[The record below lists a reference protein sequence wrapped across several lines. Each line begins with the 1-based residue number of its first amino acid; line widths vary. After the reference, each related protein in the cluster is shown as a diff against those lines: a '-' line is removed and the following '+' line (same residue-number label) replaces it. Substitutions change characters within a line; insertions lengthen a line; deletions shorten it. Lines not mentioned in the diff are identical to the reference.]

1 MSVTD
6 VNQSSWI
13 WMIRKC
19 QYVLLN
25 WGGDSKSLAM
35 PPWNVGKGGGVI
47 WAGLWWEN
55 RSLLAEEFRRNAV
68 GMKYAKPHRQERK
81 IFVHI
86 VVQHPWS
93 RDWALEH
100 CWDMFEK
107 LFVVRLFPEC
117 HNKKLGFSAKTRRV
131 ATICKQTWNTME
143 YRFVLDNV
151 SNVMMWRMDCT
162 GEELEVLGR
171 EVSFLEFQFSEVESK
186 VRSWESE

>member
-1 MSVTD
+1 MNAMSLTD

-68 GMKYAKPHRQERK
+68 GMKYAKPHGQERK
-81 IFVHI
+81 VFVHMLSSIHEAETERWSI
-86 VVQHPWS
+86 VEIRLKSCLCSDYSLNAITRSLDSLLRQGGWPLYVS
-93 RDWALEH
+93 RLGIQWNID
-100 CWDMFEK
+100 
-107 LFVVRLFPEC
+107 LF
-117 HNKKLGFSAKTRRV
+117 
-131 ATICKQTWNTME
+131 
-143 YRFVLDNV
+143 
-151 SNVMMWRMDCT
+151 
-162 GEELEVLGR
+162 
-171 EVSFLEFQFSEVESK
+171 
-186 VRSWESE
+186 